1 MAPAPSVMVQRH
13 RGPTLRVVMTGA
25 GGFLGA
31 HLLARF
37 VGAGMAVTVVGPDT
51 GESRYTARMVA
62 AGEVGFVRCDAG
74 FTDAAI
80 VGALEEADALV
91 LAGFAEPASS
101 SVTPVNAVDSDHTVL
116 PLARLV
122 SGFARSG
129 KHLILASSDSVYGAP
144 ERTPVREC
152 DPTRPQTAVGLI
164 NVACEQ
170 VLRVAS
176 EMGATASV
184 LRYATIYGPGET
196 ATRAVPNLIRAAL
209 AGRGPVLED
218 DVVDEHDY
226 VHVTDAVDATLSALR
241 RRADG
246 TYNVGTGVGTT
257 TAELANLVVW
267 LTGCSETPIRGAGG
281 DHPTRGSVVLDTS
294 RAQMDLA
301 FQARH
306 ALADGLKEEVGWFR
320 AMFRSNLKTAA

>member
-122 SGFARSG
+122 SGFARRG
-129 KHLILASSDSVYGAP
+129 KHVILASSDSVYGAP

-196 ATRAVPNLIRAAL
+196 ATRAVSRPF
-209 AGRGPVLED
+209 
-218 DVVDEHDY
+218 
-226 VHVTDAVDATLSALR
+226 R
-241 RRADG
+241 R
-246 TYNVGTGVGTT
+246 
-257 TAELANLVVW
+257 
-267 LTGCSETPIRGAGG
+267 
-281 DHPTRGSVVLDTS
+281 
-294 RAQMDLA
+294 
-301 FQARH
+301 
-306 ALADGLKEEVGWFR
+306 
-320 AMFRSNLKTAA
+320 

>member
-1 MAPAPSVMVQRH
+1 MALAPSVTAQRH
-13 RGPTLRVVMTGA
+13 RAPTLRVVMTGA

-74 FTDAAI
+74 FTDAGI

-91 LAGFAEPASS
+91 LAGFGEPSS
-101 SVTPVNAVDSDHTVL
+101 SATSLNAVDIDRTVL

-122 SGFARSG
+122 SGFARRG

-152 DPTRPQTAVGLI
+152 DPTRPQTALGLI

-218 DVVDEHDY
+218 DGVDEHDY
-226 VHVTDAVDATLSALR
+226 VHVADAVDATLSALR
-241 RRADG
+241 RRADEIG
-246 TYNVGTGVGTT
+246 
-257 TAELANLVVW
+257 
-267 LTGCSETPIRGAGG
+267 
-281 DHPTRGSVVLDTS
+281 
-294 RAQMDLA
+294 RASC
-301 FQARH
+301 R
-306 ALADGLKEEVGWFR
+306 ERV
-320 AMFRSNLKTAA
+320 

>member
-1 MAPAPSVMVQRH
+1 MTRAPMDAARLH
-13 RGPTLRVVMTGA
+13 RPPTLRLAMTGA

-62 AGEVGFVRCDAG
+62 AGDVGFLRCDAG
-74 FTDAAI
+74 FTDAGV
-80 VGALEEADALV
+80 VGALEEAEALV
-91 LAGFAEPASS
+91 LAGFGEPASS
-101 SVTPVNAVDSDHTVL
+101 SATPLNSVDIDRTVL
-116 PLARLV
+116 PLMRLV
-122 SGFARSG
+122 IGFARRG

-144 ERTPVREC
+144 ERTPVRES
-152 DPTRPQTAVGLI
+152 DPTRPRTAVGLI

-170 VLRVAS
+170 VLGVSS
-176 EMGATASV
+176 ELGATASV

-218 DVVDEHDY
+218 DGVDEHDY

-257 TAELANLVVW
+257 TAEVANLVVW
-267 LTGCSETPIRGAGG
+267 LTGCSETPIRGAGA
-281 DHPTRGSVVLDTS
+281 DHPTRASVVLDTS
-294 RAQMDLA
+294 RAHMDLA

-320 AMFRSNLKTAA
+320 AIFRSNLKTAA

>member
-1 MAPAPSVMVQRH
+1 MAQRH

-62 AGEVGFVRCDAG
+62 AGDVGFVRCDAG
-74 FTDAAI
+74 FTDAGV

-91 LAGFAEPASS
+91 LAGFGDPASS
-101 SVTPVNAVDSDHTVL
+101 SAIPLNAVDIDRTVL

-122 SGFARSG
+122 SGFARRG

-170 VLRVAS
+170 AIRVS
-176 EMGATASV
+176 SLVGATASV

-218 DVVDEHDY
+218 DGVDEHDY

-267 LTGCSETPIRGAGG
+267 LTGCSETAIRGAGA

-294 RAQMDLA
+294 RAHLDLA

>member
-1 MAPAPSVMVQRH
+1 MTPAPSVMVQRH

-74 FTDAAI
+74 FTDAGI
-80 VGALEEADALV
+80 VGAVEEADALV
-91 LAGFAEPASS
+91 LTGFGEPSS
-101 SVTPVNAVDSDHTVL
+101 SATSLNAVDVDRTVL

-122 SGFARSG
+122 RGFARRG
-129 KHLILASSDSVYGAP
+129 RHLILASSDSVYGAP

-170 VLRVAS
+170 VLRVAC

-267 LTGCSETPIRGAGG
+267 LTGCSETPIRGAGA
-281 DHPTRGSVVLDTS
+281 DHRTRGSVVLDTS

-306 ALADGLKEEVGWFR
+306 ALADGLNEEVGWFR